1 MSSKKLGLS
10 VVTIATG
17 QKLQRDFNFFFL
29 KIDHLWSFNA
39 FSKKLKQ
46 KGKFLDKLGQTICS
60 FFHVLAQFLFSTSVV
75 KLIFITRK

>member
-60 FFHVLAQFLFSTSVV
+60 FFSRFSTVSLLD
-75 KLIFITRK
+75 KRSKTNFYH